1 MIKNPPANAEDTG
14 DVGLI
19 PGSGRTPAEGN
30 GNPLQY
36 SCLKS
41 PMDRGARQAT
51 VHVVAK
57 ESDTAQWLKQA
68 RETHR
73 TAHGG
78 TQASLW
84 SLLLLKHSRFFC
96 LLTFPELAP
105 IPTPGMSF
113 LSVHLLTTI
122 HLTSSL
128 GSNSQEQGSDWLSIR
143 SGVHAWSN
151 QLCWQATGHGTVSCL
166 RVHGL

>member
-14 DVGLI
+14 DVGSI
-19 PGSGRTPAEGN
+19 PGSGRTPGEGN

-41 PMDRGARQAT
+41 PMDRGARRAI
-51 VHVVAK
+51 VHVVARVRHSFMTEASK
-57 ESDTAQWLKQA
+57 RNTQDSSLGA
-68 RETHR
+68 
-73 TAHGG
+73 
-78 TQASLW
+78 QASLW

-96 LLTFPELAP
+96 LLTFPGLAP
-105 IPTPGMSF
+105 IPAPGMSF

-151 QLCWQATGHGTVSCL
+151 QLC
-166 RVHGL
+166 